1 MEWKFIIIGS
11 ICVIGAVVII
21 AAWEITK
28 SKKNI
33 KMWEKSNKRKLE
45 DYLKEMND
53 KKKPVQIWAGSF
65 I

>member
-53 KKKPVQIWAGSF
+53 KKSLSKIWAGSF